1 MQKETIIIDTIS
13 LKEDTLFGEINQ
25 VINYLNSIKF
35 RYKNGESIYLNQ
47 EWSGYEDNYFEII
60 VERQETDEECLA
72 REEEAKR
79 EKRRGERRK
88 EAEECKRKKAIQQK
102 IDELKE
108 QL

>member
-25 VINYLNSIKF
+25 VISYLNSIKS

-47 EWSGYEDNYFEII
+47 EWSGYEDNYFEIV

-72 REEEAKR
+72 REEEAER
-79 EKRRGERRK
+79 EKRRGEKRK
-88 EAEECKRKKAIQQK
+88 EAEECKRKKGIQQK
-102 IDELKE
+102 IDELKK